1 LKGLEEL
8 KGLRELEELERG
20 GVNNGR
26 LGRRCNLAEW
36 LRNTW
41 RGAREGK
48 EGREGRE
55 DRES

>member
-1 LKGLEEL
+1 
-8 KGLRELEELERG
+8 
-20 GVNNGR
+20 VNNGR